1 MKTFVYTIA
10 DEHGIH
16 ARPAGI
22 LVNCAKQ
29 FTSEIK
35 VSKNGREV
43 DAKHLLAVMSL
54 AGKHGEELRFTV
66 EGADEVSA
74 AHELERCCHEQI
86 G

>member
-35 VSKNGREV
+35 VSKNDRV
-43 DAKHLLAVMSL
+43 VNAKHLLAVMSL
-54 AGKHGEELRFTV
+54 AGKHGEQLRFTV
-66 EGADEVSA
+66 EGADEASA
-74 AHELERCCHEQI
+74 ARELERCCREQI